1 MKRILYAMRLAAE
14 KLTRT
19 YYLKQYLSS
28 GILNGNEFEKM
39 EVSVF
44 YFLESFKLIGYRIRA
59 SYSLSV
65 HRVNFEPIGFL
76 NELAVCSREN
86 PSRPTRSVD

>member
-1 MKRILYAMRLAAE
+1 MKRILCAMRLAAE

-44 YFLESFKLIGYRIRA
+44 YFLESFKLIG
-59 SYSLSV
+59 
-65 HRVNFEPIGFL
+65 
-76 NELAVCSREN
+76 
-86 PSRPTRSVD
+86 